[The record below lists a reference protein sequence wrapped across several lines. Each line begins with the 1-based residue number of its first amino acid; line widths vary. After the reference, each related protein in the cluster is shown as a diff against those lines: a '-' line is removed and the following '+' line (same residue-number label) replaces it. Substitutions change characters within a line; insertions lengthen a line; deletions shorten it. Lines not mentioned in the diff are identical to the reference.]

1 MFIAKEGAP
10 TSVQDSRMLN
20 RFHSNLQE
28 MNKDRLP
35 IDLESSFE
43 ALKQKFRQTHQ
54 RIFENFSGSRRPDLE
69 EDTHRSFAEPAEA
82 KPEQVVKK
90 HRRIM
95 SAVPKSRTQ
104 TKAIYTS
111 EFHSSTAFRN
121 MKKVVQERNKEY
133 NIVETE
139 C

>member
-10 TSVQDSRMLN
+10 VSVQDSRMLN

-54 RIFENFSGSRRPDLE
+54 RIYENFSGDRRPDLE
-69 EDTHRSFAEPAEA
+69 EATHRSFVEQAEV
-82 KPEQVVKK
+82 KPEQAVKK

-95 SAVPKSRTQ
+95 SAVPKSRNQ
-104 TKAIYTS
+104 TKALYTS
-111 EFHSSTAFRN
+111 EHNASTAFRD
-121 MKKVVQERNKEY
+121 MKRMVQDRNRE
-133 NIVETE
+133 
-139 C
+139 